1 MLPIEVGSDSVRKTL
16 ELENHRGRMYT
27 RKTKEAN
34 LMCVEGD
41 SLQVSDQVPLRGR
54 VGTLVGDIT
63 RYFVQ
68 LIA

>member
-1 MLPIEVGSDSVRKTL
+1 
-16 ELENHRGRMYT
+16 MYT
-27 RKTKEAN
+27 RETKKSN

-54 VGTLVGDIT
+54 VGALVGDIT